1 MDRQTLANKIWS
13 ACDIMRR
20 DKLYLLQY
28 IEQVSWMLFLK
39 LFEQIEHTTKKGA
52 EVFGEE
58 YQPVIDE
65 KYHWSKWSKL
75 EAKEQFAFVNNKLF
89 SYLQS
94 LRGTP
99 LKDIIASL
107 FEDVRNYMHSPYN
120 FKDVVNLL
128 DGLDFKDF
136 KDTHIISQVYEELLL
151 KMGQEGG
158 ASGEFY
164 TPRPI
169 IRLMVKIIDPK
180 IGERIFD
187 PFAGSGGFLA
197 EGFKYIQYKNPKM
210 TAKEFSILQN
220 EAFYGN
226 EAKSLPFLLGIMNL
240 LLHGLQS
247 PHFTKTNT
255 FAEDLT
261 SIPQNERYE
270 IILTNPP
277 FGGVEGKEVLQS
289 FPIKSSDTELLA
301 LYYIMKKLK
310 AGGRCGI
317 VLPEGV
323 LFRTGGTYTNVKKEL
338 LENFNLHTLISLP
351 PGVFAN
357 VSSSGQ
363 GPKTNLLFFEKE
375 QPTTKIWYYELTPP
389 PGVKYTKKNP
399 ILDDHTKDAYEK
411 WQKRPNSNASWSVS
425 VEEIIAKNYDLSA
438 KNPHGKGKIEHKS
451 PEQILKS
458 ILEKENKLQNTIQ
471 EINKLIKSGG

>member
-1 MDRQTLANKIWS
+1 MDRQTLASKIWS

-39 LFEQIEHTTKKGA
+39 LFEQIEREGKLKA
-52 EVFGEE
+52 QALEIFGED

-65 KYHWSKWSKL
+65 KYHWTKWNKL
-75 EAKEQFAFVNNKLF
+75 EAKEQFEFVNQKLF
-89 SYLQS
+89 PYIKN

-99 LKDIIASL
+99 LKNILSAL
-107 FEDVRNYMHSPYN
+107 FEDLRNYMHSPYN

-128 DGLDFKDF
+128 NELDFSDP

-169 IRLMVKIIDPK
+169 IRLMIKFIDPK

-197 EGFKYIQYKNPKM
+197 ESFKYLQVNNPKI
-210 TAKEFSILQN
+210 TARDSAVLQN
-220 EAFYGN
+220 ETFFGN
-226 EAKSLPFLLGIMNL
+226 EAKSLPFLLGIMNML
-240 LLHGLQS
+240 LNGLQS
-247 PHFTKTNT
+247 PHIFKTNT

-261 SIPQNERYE
+261 TIPDSERYD

-289 FPIKSSDTELLA
+289 FPVRSSDTELLA
-301 LYYIMKKLK
+301 LYYVMKKLK
-310 AGGRCGI
+310 AGGKAGI

-323 LFRTGGTYTNVKKEL
+323 LFRTGGVYTTVKKEL
-338 LENFNLHTLISLP
+338 LENFNLHTIISLP

-357 VSSSGQ
+357 VSASGQ
-363 GPKTNLLFFEKE
+363 GPKTNLLFFEKGHL
-375 QPTTKIWYYELTPP
+375 TTEIWYYELTPP
-389 PGVKYTKKNP
+389 PGVKYTKKSP
-399 ILDDHTKDAYEK
+399 ILDEHTEDAFEK
-411 WQKRPNSNASWSVS
+411 WQKKAKSNVSWIVS
-425 VEEIIAKNYDLSA
+425 VEEIVAKNYDLSA
-438 KNPHGKGKIEHKS
+438 KNPSDRGELEHKS
-451 PEQILKS
+451 PKQLLKS
-458 ILEKENKLQNTIQ
+458 IQEKEVKIQ
-471 EINKLIKSGG
+471 KILAELKSTV

>member
-39 LFEQIEHTTKKGA
+39 LFEQIEKESNIKSQ
-52 EVFGEE
+52 VFGEN

-65 KYHWSKWSKL
+65 KYRWSSWSKF
-75 EAKEQFAFVNNKLF
+75 EAKEQFEFVNNKLLL
-89 SYLQS
+89 YLRN

-107 FEDVRNYMHSPYN
+107 FEDIRNYMHSPFN

-128 DGLDFKDF
+128 NELDFSDP

-169 IRLMVKIIDPK
+169 IRLMIQIIDPK

-197 EGFKYIQYKNPKM
+197 ESFKNIKEKNPKM
-210 TAKEFSILQN
+210 TAREMNTLQN
-220 EAFYGN
+220 QTFYGN
-226 EAKSLPFLLGIMNL
+226 EAKSLPFLLGIMNML
-240 LLHGLQS
+240 LNGLQS
-247 PHFTKTNT
+247 PHIFKTNT

-261 SIPQNERYE
+261 SIPDSERYD

-289 FPIKSSDTELLA
+289 FPIRSSDTELLA
-301 LYYIMKKLK
+301 LYYVMKKLK
-310 AGGRCGI
+310 AGGRVGI

-323 LFRTGGTYTNVKKEL
+323 LFKTGNIYITVKKEL
-338 LENFNLHTLISLP
+338 LENFNLHTIISLP
-351 PGVFAN
+351 SGVFAN

-363 GPKTNLLFFEKE
+363 GPKTNLLFFEKG
-375 QPTTKIWYYELTPP
+375 QPTTEVWYYELTPP
-389 PGVKYTKKNP
+389 LGVKYTKKNP
-399 ILDDHTKDAYEK
+399 ILDEHTEDAFKK
-411 WQKRPNSNASWSVS
+411 WQKRAKSDSSWTVS
-425 VEEIIAKNYDLSA
+425 AEEIIAKNYDFSA
-438 KNPHGKGKIEHKS
+438 KNPNGKGDIEHKS
-451 PEQILKS
+451 PNDLLKS
-458 ILEKENKLQNTIQ
+458 VQSKEVEIQ
-471 EINKLIKSGG
+471 KIISSIQKDI

>member
-28 IEQVSWMLFLK
+28 IEQISWMLFLK
-39 LFEQIEHTTKKGA
+39 LFEQLEKGTKIGA

-58 YQPVIDE
+58 YQPVIE
-65 KYHWSKWSKL
+65 SRFQWSNWSKL
-75 EAKEQFAFVNNKLF
+75 EAKEQLAFVNNKLF
-89 SYLQS
+89 PYLQGFS
-94 LRGTP
+94 QSQTP
-99 LKDIIASL
+99 IKRLIGQV
-107 FEDVRNYMHSPYN
+107 FEDLRNYMHSPFN

-128 DGLDFKDF
+128 NELDFSKPEDG
-136 KDTHIISQVYEELLL
+136 HIISQIYEELLL

-180 IGERIFD
+180 IGEKIFD

-197 EGFKYIQYKNPKM
+197 ESFKYLQGKNPKM
-210 TAKEFSILQN
+210 TAKDFGILQN
-220 EAFYGN
+220 ETFFGN

-247 PHFTKTNT
+247 PHLLKTNT
-255 FAEDLT
+255 FSEDLT
-261 SIPQNERYE
+261 SIPDSERYD
-270 IILTNPP
+270 IVLTNPP
-277 FGGVEGKEVLQS
+277 FGGVEGKEVLQG
-289 FPIKSSDTELLA
+289 FPIKSSGTELLA
-301 LYYIMKKLK
+301 LYYVMKKLRP
-310 AGGRCGI
+310 GGRAGI

-323 LFRTGGTYTNVKKEL
+323 LFRAGGTYTGIKKEL
-338 LENFNLHTLISLP
+338 LENFNLHTIISLP

-357 VSSSGQ
+357 VSASGQ
-363 GPKTNLLFFEKE
+363 GPKTNLLFFEKG
-375 QPTTKIWYYELTPP
+375 QPTKEIWYYELTPP
-389 PGVKYTKKNP
+389 AGVKYTKKNP
-399 ILDDHTKDAYEK
+399 ILDEYTVDAFEK
-411 WQKRPNSNASWSVS
+411 WQKRARSEDSWIVS
-425 VEEIIAKNYDLSA
+425 AEEIVAKNYDLSA
-438 KNPHGKGKIEHKS
+438 KNPNGKKYVKHKS

-458 ILEKENKLQNTIQ
+458 IQEKEDKIK
-471 EINKLIKSGG
+471 EIIRSIRFEI

>member
-39 LFEQIEHTTKKGA
+39 LFEQIEKESNIKSQ
-52 EVFGEE
+52 VFGES

-65 KYHWSKWSKL
+65 KYRWSSWSKF
-75 EAKEQFAFVNNKLF
+75 EAKEQFEFVNNKL
-89 SYLQS
+89 LPHLRN

-107 FEDVRNYMHSPYN
+107 FEDIRNYMHSPFN

-128 DGLDFKDF
+128 NELDFSDP
-136 KDTHIISQVYEELLL
+136 KDTHVISQVYEELLL

-169 IRLMVKIIDPK
+169 IRLMIKIIDPK

-197 EGFKYIQYKNPKM
+197 ESFRYIQDQNPKM
-210 TAKEFSILQN
+210 TAHDSDTLQN
-220 EAFYGN
+220 KTFYGN
-226 EAKSLPFLLGIMNL
+226 EAKSLPFLLGIMNML
-240 LLHGLQS
+240 LNGLQS
-247 PHFTKTNT
+247 PHIFKTNT

-261 SIPQNERYE
+261 SIPNSERYD
-270 IILTNPP
+270 IVLTNPP

-301 LYYIMKKLK
+301 LYYIMKKLRS
-310 AGGRCGI
+310 GGRTGM

-323 LFRTGGTYTNVKKEL
+323 LFRTGGVYTNVKKEL
-338 LENFNLHTLISLP
+338 LENFNLHTIISLP

-363 GPKTNLLFFEKE
+363 GPKTNLLFFEKG
-375 QPTTKIWYYELTPP
+375 QPTKEVWYYELTPP

-399 ILDDHTKDAYEK
+399 ILDEHTKDAFEK
-411 WQKRPNSNASWSVS
+411 WSKKAKSEKSWTTV
-425 VEEIIAKNYDLSA
+425 VEEIVAKNYDLSA
-438 KNPHGKGKIEHKS
+438 KNPNGKGDIKHKS

-458 ILEKENKLQNTIQ
+458 IQGKEENIRKVLSALETDL
-471 EINKLIKSGG
+471 

>member
-39 LFEQIEHTTKKGA
+39 LFEKLEKRTKIGS

-58 YQPVIDE
+58 YEPVIDA
-65 KYHWSKWSKL
+65 KYHWSSWNKL
-75 EAKEQFAFVNNKLF
+75 EAKEQFEFVNTKLF
-89 SYLQS
+89 PYLQN

-99 LKDIIASL
+99 LKNIIGSL
-107 FEDVRNYMHSPYN
+107 FEDIRNYMHSSFN

-128 DGLDFKDF
+128 DELDFSKPQ
-136 KDTHIISQVYEELLL
+136 DTHTISLVYEGLLL

-169 IRLMVKIIDPK
+169 IRLMIKIIDPK

-197 EGFKYIQYKNPKM
+197 ESFRFIKDKNLKM
-210 TAKEFSILQN
+210 TARESAILQN
-220 EAFYGN
+220 ETFYGN
-226 EAKSLPFLLGIMNL
+226 EAKSLPFLLGIMNM

-247 PHFTKTNT
+247 PHIIKTNT
-255 FAEDLT
+255 FVEDLT
-261 SIPQNERYE
+261 SIPDSERYD
-270 IILTNPP
+270 IVLTNPP
-277 FGGVEGKEVLQS
+277 FGGVEGREVLQS
-289 FPIKSSDTELLA
+289 FPIRSSDTELLA
-301 LYYIMKKLK
+301 LYFVMKKLK
-310 AGGRCGI
+310 PGGRCGI

-323 LFRTGGTYTNVKKEL
+323 LFRTGGAYTNVKKEL
-338 LENFNLHTLISLP
+338 LENFNLHTIISLP

-363 GPKTNLLFFEKE
+363 GPKTNLLFFEKG

-389 PGVKYTKKNP
+389 PGVKYTKKSP
-399 ILDDHTKDAYEK
+399 ILDEHTKDAFAK
-411 WQKRPNSNASWSVS
+411 WQKRGKSDANWTVS
-425 VEEIIAKNYDLSA
+425 AEEVIAKNYDLSA
-438 KNPHGKGKIEHKS
+438 KNPNGKGNIEHKS
-451 PEQILKS
+451 PEAILKS
-458 ILEKENKLQNTIQ
+458 IKENETKIRIIIDNL
-471 EINKLIKSGG
+471 NKII

>member
-39 LFEQIEHTTKKGA
+39 LFERIEHKSRLGA
-52 EVFGEE
+52 QVFGEE

-65 KYHWSKWSKL
+65 KYHWSKWSKF
-75 EAKEQFAFVNNKLF
+75 EAKEQFEFVNQKLF
-89 SYLQS
+89 PYLQG
-94 LRGTP
+94 LRGSP
-99 LKDIIASL
+99 LKEIISSL
-107 FEDVRNYMHSPYN
+107 FDDLRNYMHSPFN

-128 DGLDFKDF
+128 NELDFSRPQ
-136 KDTHIISQVYEELLL
+136 DTHIISQVYEDLLL

-169 IRLMVKIIDPK
+169 IRLIVKIINPK
-180 IGERIFD
+180 ISERIFD

-197 EGFKYIQYKNPKM
+197 ESFKYIQDKNPKM
-210 TAKEFSILQN
+210 TAKEAAILQN
-220 EAFYGN
+220 ETFYGN
-226 EAKSLPFLLGIMNL
+226 EAKSLPFLLGIMNM

-247 PHFTKTNT
+247 PHILKTNT
-255 FAEDLT
+255 FAEDLA
-261 SIPQNERYE
+261 SIPESERYD

-301 LYYIMKKLK
+301 LYYVMKKLK
-310 AGGRCGI
+310 AGGRAGI
-317 VLPEGV
+317 VLPEGI

-338 LENFNLHTLISLP
+338 LENFNLHTIISLP

-363 GPKTNLLFFEKE
+363 GPKTNLLFFEKGE
-375 QPTTKIWYYELTPP
+375 PSKEIWYYELLPP
-389 PGVKYTKKNP
+389 LGVKYTKKNP
-399 ILDDHTKDAYEK
+399 ILNEHTVDAFNK
-411 WQKRPNSNASWSVS
+411 WTKRAKSDASWAVS
-425 VEEIIAKNYDLSA
+425 AEEIVAKDYDLST
-438 KNPHGKGKIEHKS
+438 KNPNGKDNIHHK
-451 PEQILKS
+451 PPMEIIKS
-458 ILEKENKLQNTIQ
+458 IQEKESKIKNLFRD
-471 EINKLIKSGG
+471 IKSSLR

>member
-39 LFEQIEHTTKKGA
+39 LFEQIEKESNIKSQ
-52 EVFGEE
+52 VFGES
-58 YQPVIDE
+58 YQTVIDE
-65 KYHWSKWSKL
+65 KYRWSSWSKF
-75 EAKEQFAFVNNKLF
+75 EAKEQFEFINNKLLP
-89 SYLQS
+89 YLRN

-107 FEDVRNYMHSPYN
+107 FEDIRNYMHSPFN
-120 FKDVVNLL
+120 FKDVINLL
-128 DGLDFKDF
+128 NELDFSDP

-169 IRLMVKIIDPK
+169 IRLMIQIIDPK

-187 PFAGSGGFLA
+187 PFVGSGGFLA
-197 EGFKYIQYKNPKM
+197 ESFKYIQDQNPKM
-210 TAKEFSILQN
+210 TARDSDTLQN
-220 EAFYGN
+220 NTFYGN
-226 EAKSLPFLLGIMNL
+226 EAKSLPFLLGIMNML
-240 LLHGLQS
+240 LNGLQS
-247 PHFTKTNT
+247 PHIFKTNT

-261 SIPQNERYE
+261 SIPDSERYD

-301 LYYIMKKLK
+301 LYFVMKKLK
-310 AGGRCGI
+310 TGGRAGI

-338 LENFNLHTLISLP
+338 LENFNLHTIISLP

-363 GPKTNLLFFEKE
+363 GPKTNLLFFEKGS
-375 QPTTKIWYYELTPP
+375 PTKEVWYYELIPP

-399 ILDDHTKDAYEK
+399 ILDEHTKDAFQK
-411 WQKRPNSNASWSVS
+411 WQKRAKSDVSWAVS
-425 VEEIIAKNYDLSA
+425 AEEIVNKNYDLSA
-438 KNPHGKGKIEHKS
+438 KNPNGKGDIEHKL
-451 PEQILKS
+451 PKEILKS
-458 ILEKENKLQNTIQ
+458 IQEKENKIHKIIS
-471 EINKLIKSGG
+471 EIKLLIER

>member
-1 MDRQTLANKIWS
+1 MDRQTLSNKIWS

-39 LFEQIEHTTKKGA
+39 LFEQIEHKSRLGA
-52 EVFGEE
+52 QVFGER
-58 YQPVIDE
+58 YQPVIE
-65 KYHWSKWSKL
+65 KKYQWSAWSKL
-75 EAKEQFAFVNNKLF
+75 EAKEQSEFVNIKLF
-89 SYLQS
+89 PYLRN

-99 LKDIIASL
+99 LKNIIASL
-107 FEDVRNYMHSPYN
+107 FDDLRNYMHSPFN

-128 DGLDFKDF
+128 DELDFSKPE
-136 KDTHIISQVYEELLL
+136 DTHIISQVYEELLL

-169 IRLMVKIIDPK
+169 IRLMVKIINPQ
-180 IGERIFD
+180 IGEKIFD

-197 EGFKYIQYKNPKM
+197 ESFKYLQEKNPKL
-210 TAKEFSILQN
+210 TAKQFSVLQN
-220 EAFYGN
+220 ETFYGN
-226 EAKSLPFLLGIMNL
+226 EAKSLPYLLGIMNL
-240 LLHGLQS
+240 LLHNLQS
-247 PHFTKTNT
+247 PHITKTNT

-261 SIPQNERYE
+261 SIPESERYH

-277 FGGVEGKEVLQS
+277 FGGVEDKEVLQG

-301 LYYIMKKLK
+301 LYYLMKKLK
-310 AGGRCGI
+310 AGGRAGI

-323 LFRTGGTYTNVKKEL
+323 LFRTGKTYVNIKKEL
-338 LENFNLHTLISLP
+338 LENCNLHTIISLP

-363 GPKTNLLFFEKE
+363 GPKTNLLFFEKGK
-375 QPTTKIWYYELTPP
+375 PTEEIWYYELNPP
-389 PGVKYTKKNP
+389 AGIKYTKKNP
-399 ILDDHTKDAYEK
+399 ILDEHTADALEK
-411 WQKRPNSNASWSVS
+411 WQKKTKSENSWAVKN
-425 VEEIIAKNYDLSA
+425 EGIISKNYDLSA
-438 KNPHGKGKIEHKS
+438 KNPNGKENLDLKK
-451 PEQILKS
+451 PEELIKN
-458 ILEKENKLQNTIQ
+458 IIEKED
-471 EINKLIKSGG
+471 EIKKILNNLNL